1 MWRHCSDDDNTMQNN
16 GMQVFHKKLLKMQF
30 MTSLYT
36 LQTESCHFL
45 LHTLLSQDRDKAAL
59 LPPIV
64 PHLAR
69 LAVPRQRAEGGGG
82 VAGPAP
88 ALAPAQLP
96 PEAVLP
102 GDGVHGHAVAR
113 GTSSVLSAL
122 SSGGLGFWKQRSF
135 DFNESKNQLPLFQFK
150 MNYTEENFQC

>member
-1 MWRHCSDDDNTMQNN
+1 M
-16 GMQVFHKKLLKMQF
+16 
-30 MTSLYT
+30 
-36 LQTESCHFL
+36 
-45 LHTLLSQDRDKAAL
+45 HTLLSQDRDKAAL
-59 LPPIV
+59 HPPIV

-69 LAVPRQRAEGGGG
+69 LAVPGQRAEGGGG
-82 VAGPAP
+82 VAGLAPAPAP

>member
-1 MWRHCSDDDNTMQNN
+1 MQNN
-16 GMQVFHKKLLKMQF
+16 GMQVCHKKLLKMQF

-59 LPPIV
+59 HPPIV

-88 ALAPAQLP
+88 APAPAPAQLP

-113 GTSSVLSAL
+113 GTSSSVLSAL
-122 SSGGLGFWKQRSF
+122 SSGIGFL
-135 DFNESKNQLPLFQFK
+135 E
-150 MNYTEENFQC
+150 TEKFRF

>member
-1 MWRHCSDDDNTMQNN
+1 M
-16 GMQVFHKKLLKMQF
+16 
-30 MTSLYT
+30 
-36 LQTESCHFL
+36 
-45 LHTLLSQDRDKAAL
+45 HTLLSQDRDKAAL
-59 LPPIV
+59 HLPIV

-69 LAVPRQRAEGGGG
+69 LAVPGQRAEGGGG
-82 VAGPAP
+82 VAGPGPAP
-88 ALAPAQLP
+88 ALLP

-113 GTSSVLSAL
+113 GTSSSVLSAL